1 MGQQGNQQIQP
12 ATNPFQGAAQ
22 AMQIA
27 GGTLG
32 NIAQG
37 GAYPATQDFIQRTQ
51 QNMMRQQQM
60 QQNMLDAQASQAG
73 AFGGS
78 RHGVAQGML
87 VDDYSRRMGDMAA
100 QQNLQAQEQA
110 MRAATGLAGVG
121 GQACGMGQN
130 TQDAIARQGAFQRQ
144 IQQSLADAARNQFYG
159 ASNAP
164 LEGLGAITSVLGG
177 IKTPVTATT
186 STPFNYNP
194 LIGQLAF
201 GGGTGGGGLLRGL
214 LGF

>member
-1 MGQQGNQQIQP
+1 MGQQAQPITQP

-22 AMQIA
+22 AMQVA

-37 GAYPATQDFIQRTQ
+37 GAYPATQDFIKQTQ
-51 QNMMRQQQM
+51 SNMLQQQQM

-78 RHGVAQGML
+78 RHGVAQGMM
-87 VDDYSRRMGDMAA
+87 VDDYSRRMADMAA

-121 GQACGMGQN
+121 GQAFGMGQN
-130 TQDAIARQGAFQRQ
+130 VAAMTSAQGQFTRAL
-144 IQQSLADAARNQFYG
+144 QQQLADAAKQQYYG
-159 ASNAP
+159 TTGFP
-164 LEGLGAITSVLGG
+164 LQGLGAMTSVLGSVPYS
-177 IKTPVTATT
+177 TTATQ
-186 STPFNYNP
+186 SSPFNP
-194 LIGQLAF
+194 M
-201 GGGTGGGGLLRGL
+201 GLLAAL
-214 LGF
+214 I

>member
-22 AMQIA
+22 AMQVA

-121 GQACGMGQN
+121 GQAFGMGQN
-130 TQDAIARQGAFQRQ
+130 VAQMTSAQGAFQRQ
-144 IQQSLADAARNQFYG
+144 LQQQLADAAKQQYYG
-159 ASNAP
+159 TTGFP
-164 LEGLGAITSVLGG
+164 LQGLGAMTSVLGSMQV
-177 IKTPVTATT
+177 PQSQTT
-186 STPFNYNP
+186 SSPFNP
-194 LIGQLAF
+194 MALLTAF
-201 GGGTGGGGLLRGL
+201 I
-214 LGF
+214 

>member
-1 MGQQGNQQIQP
+1 MGQQGNQQTQP

-22 AMQIA
+22 AMQVA

-121 GQACGMGQN
+121 GQAFGMGQN
-130 TQDAIARQGAFQRQ
+130 VAQMTSAQGAFQRQ
-144 IQQSLADAARNQFYG
+144 LQQQLADAAKQQYYG
-159 ASNAP
+159 TTGFP
-164 LEGLGAITSVLGG
+164 LQGLGAMTSVLGS
-177 IKTPVTATT
+177 IQTPQTQTT
-186 STPFNYNP
+186 SSPFNP
-194 LIGQLAF
+194 MALLTAF
-201 GGGTGGGGLLRGL
+201 I
-214 LGF
+214 